1 MFVPISSFPKL
12 PPHVIDDLST
22 DQYYA
27 YKICLAIITGN
38 CDDDLQYLE
47 VGPVVHSRWL
57 TLGCRILRY
66 YVSLDEPPQN
76 LEILVNFCLTVYFP
90 TRFEIKLYNQL
101 THGSKVFFNLI
112 KRINSLTNQDLR
124 QVAQNAVQRNGYFGH
139 PESILIAMLKD
150 DD

>member
-1 MFVPISSFPKL
+1 MCLLHTNELPLRHVFAALDGATSGPDIFAGPIGKKIQSPVSSWPVTQFKEVFVVIFSFPKL
-12 PPHVIDDLST
+12 PLHVIDDLST

-27 YKICLAIITGN
+27 YKICLAIIPGN

-76 LEILVNFCLTVYFP
+76 LKILVNFCLTVYFP
-90 TRFEIKLYNQL
+90 T
-101 THGSKVFFNLI
+101 
-112 KRINSLTNQDLR
+112 
-124 QVAQNAVQRNGYFGH
+124 
-139 PESILIAMLKD
+139 
-150 DD
+150 

>member
-12 PPHVIDDLST
+12 PSHVIDDLST

-47 VGPVVHSRWL
+47 VGSVVHSRWL

-90 TRFEIKLYNQL
+90 KA
-101 THGSKVFFNLI
+101 FFNFI

-124 QVAQNAVQRNGYFGH
+124 QVAQNVVQRNGYFGH
-139 PESILIAMLKD
+139 PESILIAM
-150 DD
+150 